1 MLRTDDFD
9 YHLPPELIASRP
21 LPQRDASRML
31 VVHRNSQSFEHRSFR
46 DFPSFLQQ
54 GDLVVLNNVRV
65 ARARFFSDDGR
76 IEILRLNAVTPLD
89 WQCMV
94 KPGKRMREGHS
105 LTIGGCTGTVTA
117 VEPDGTRLIHFD
129 AIPDEQKFGHLPLP
143 HYMQRD
149 DDTEDDER
157 YQTVYA
163 RRDAAD
169 AVAAPTAGL
178 HFTPEMLAPLPHT
191 AITLHVGAGTFQP
204 VKADV
209 ISDHVM
215 HRERYEITPEAA
227 AAIESASRR
236 IAIGTTVTR
245 VLEHC
250 AATHGTVTPHRGDT
264 AIFIHPPW
272 SFRRA
277 DALLTN
283 FHLPKSTLFM
293 LVSAMAGTDLMKAA
307 YAAAVAERYRFYSY
321 GDCMLIL

>member
-1 MLRTDDFD
+1 
-9 YHLPPELIASRP
+9 
-21 LPQRDASRML
+21 
-31 VVHRNSQSFEHRSFR
+31 
-46 DFPSFLQQ
+46 
-54 GDLVVLNNVRV
+54 
-65 ARARFFSDDGR
+65 
-76 IEILRLNAVTPLD
+76 
-89 WQCMV
+89 
-94 KPGKRMREGHS
+94 
-105 LTIGGCTGTVTA
+105 
-117 VEPDGTRLIHFD
+117 
-129 AIPDEQKFGHLPLP
+129 
-143 HYMQRD
+143 MQRD